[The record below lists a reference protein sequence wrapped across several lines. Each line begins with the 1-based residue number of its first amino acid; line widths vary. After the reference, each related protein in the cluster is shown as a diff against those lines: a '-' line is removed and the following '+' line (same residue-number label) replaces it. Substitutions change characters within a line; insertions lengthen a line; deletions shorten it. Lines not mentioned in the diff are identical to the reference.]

1 MGSPRMQKPVFE
13 RLQNAKHYSVYKKR
27 SLNRNKTDPN
37 TFLSVNDDHTKIDN
51 FFEPPLTKREWWRVV
66 LKETPVP
73 GTYEYTDFLQSSN
86 KRPLYAS
93 FKAEPRD
100 KKNLSNS
107 CGEKLLPGAYEYID
121 FIESLRQKPCTF
133 SFKSSGR
140 KAQLAWE
147 RLGTEENRFP
157 VPGQYETTCPPI
169 TKMTVYSSAFRSKT
183 ERFKDLFS
191 AKSGPPPG
199 RYDPTNFTLVGMEKK
214 SIKSSFV
221 SKAPRF
227 KASGTNV
234 PGPGT
239 YETDRYDRY
248 LGISIGKKRLL

>member
-1 MGSPRMQKPVFE
+1 MGSLRMQKPVFE

-51 FFEPPLTKREWWRVV
+51 FFEPPLTKREWWRVM

-147 RLGTEENRFP
+147 RLRTEENRFP
-157 VPGQYETTCPPI
+157 VPGQYDTTCPPI

-191 AKSGPPPG
+191 AKLGLHPDDTIQLILLLSEW
-199 RYDPTNFTLVGMEKK
+199 RK
-214 SIKSSFV
+214 
-221 SKAPRF
+221 
-227 KASGTNV
+227 KASRARLCLRRLDLKLPEQMYPALELMKRIGMI
-234 PGPGT
+234 
-239 YETDRYDRY
+239 
-248 LGISIGKKRLL
+248 GI